1 MRSRQ
6 SPANQLGMA
15 VISAMLIAALV
26 AAMASYLLFEQ
37 QLVIN
42 QVDNHLSASQA
53 RRMSNAAI
61 EWSRAIMAEDAKL
74 GPIDHLHE
82 ALARKLPA
90 TPFESGLING
100 FILDE
105 QAFFNLNNLSQSNGS
120 NEAALQALKLFMAKA
135 GGNPE
140 AVNALVDWID
150 KDREVTL
157 PNGAED
163 NAYLAQAASYKTAN
177 QLLTEI
183 GNLSRVIGFNN
194 NIVARN
200 TQYFVV
206 LPEVTPINF
215 NTASAEVL
223 RLAFPALG
231 QLELDAI
238 IAQRNIAP
246 FQNTAELMGI
256 LGDKAKVAENQI
268 AVGSRYFLVNTQAV
282 YGKTTVNVSA
292 LLKRDG
298 AGWPKIIWKKYT

>member
-1 MRSRQ
+1 
-6 SPANQLGMA
+6 
-15 VISAMLIAALV
+15 
-26 AAMASYLLFEQ
+26 
-37 QLVIN
+37 
-42 QVDNHLSASQA
+42 
-53 RRMSNAAI
+53 MSNAAI

-82 ALARKLPA
+82 AWARKLPA

-163 NAYLAQAASYKTAN
+163 NAYIAQAAPYKTAN

-183 GNLSRVIGFNN
+183 GNLSRVMGFNN
-194 NIVARN
+194 NTVARN

-238 IAQRNIAP
+238 MAQRNIAP